1 MVVKPGKRK
10 DFYGVCA
17 KICGV
22 PLGTLHRGG
31 NGQYSLVFQRCD
43 ASLEEIEGI
52 DWSRP
57 VVTEAADRYR
67 ACPLPEGYGFEVE
80 GIDYSYSLETW
91 TVHLRTAKQFLGDV
105 AGYQAQVEELEGRVS
120 EREKTIQEQ
129 AEAIRE
135 LESRPDSG
143 AELETALEK
152 AYMEGVE
159 SNG

>member
-1 MVVKPGKRK
+1 MVIKPGKRK

-43 ASLEEIEGI
+43 ASLEDIEGI

-67 ACPLPEGYGFEVE
+67 DSPLPEGYGFEVE

-91 TVHLRTAKQFLGDV
+91 TVRLRTQRQKLGDV
-105 AGYQAQVEELEGRVS
+105 TGYQIQVEELEKQIA
-120 EREKTIQEQ
+120 EKEN
-129 AEAIRE
+129 AIRD
-135 LESRPDSG
+135 LESRPDG
-143 AELETALEK
+143 ASELETALER
-152 AYMEGVE
+152 AYAEGVE